1 MKGWLVE
8 SRSNEQFHGAAILGI
23 KFVSDR
29 LFISTRLP
37 AVSDTVYPVARP
49 ALFANRC
56 LNACTAAVVNS
67 FDLERVSVRQ
77 TERKRETLFHPGT
90 RVKRCDVRRVGSRG
104 LHVVNLNRARRRAR
118 KE

>member
-1 MKGWLVE
+1 ME
-8 SRSNEQFHGAAILGI
+8 SRSNEQFHRAAILGI

-37 AVSDTVYPVARP
+37 AVSDTVYLVALS

-67 FDLERVSVRQ
+67 FDLERVSARQ
-77 TERKRETLFHPGT
+77 TDKEREGRCFTLPRE
-90 RVKRCDVRRVGSRG
+90 
-104 LHVVNLNRARRRAR
+104 
-118 KE
+118 